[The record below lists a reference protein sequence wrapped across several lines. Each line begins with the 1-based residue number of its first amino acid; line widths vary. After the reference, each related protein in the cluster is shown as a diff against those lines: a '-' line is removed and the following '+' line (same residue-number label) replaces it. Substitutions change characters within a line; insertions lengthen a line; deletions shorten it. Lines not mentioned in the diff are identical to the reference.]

1 MNLGVLERNIV
12 VGVSDLAVSND
23 MGANLVTYSLGSCLG
38 ITVHD
43 AEKHVGGLLHVMLPS
58 SGIDKSRAQRTPTM
72 FVDSGIPMLFRAA
85 YELGADKKRMI
96 VKVFGGAQVMDEAGI
111 FNIGQ
116 RNYEALVSIFNRN
129 RVTIR
134 CKYVGGQICRTIRL
148 SLSSGSVVVKSPGEE
163 DLVV

>member
-1 MNLGVLERNIV
+1 
-12 VGVSDLAVSND
+12 
-23 MGANLVTYSLGSCLG
+23 
-38 ITVHD
+38 
-43 AEKHVGGLLHVMLPS
+43 
-58 SGIDKSRAQRTPTM
+58 M

-134 CKYVGGQICRTIRL
+134 CKQVGGQICRTIRL
-148 SLSSGSVVVKSPGEE
+148 SLSSGSVVVKSPGQE